1 MDAYDVAVV
10 GGGPVGMWLAA
21 ELHRGGVRPVV
32 LERRAERLPYSK
44 ALTIYPR
51 TVEQFA
57 MRGLVDRWLAEG
69 VPVPSSHFA
78 LLRNRL
84 DFSFLPTR
92 YPYTLFL
99 PQRRTEELL
108 EAHLAELGVPYLRQ
122 HAVTGLR
129 QDETGVDLD
138 VDSPEGPAVVRAAYV
153 AGCDGAASVV
163 RDAAGID
170 FAGTPD
176 TWRTILG
183 DIELTD
189 PPQAPALSLN
199 QPGGSMYMVAIGG
212 GRYRLAVIDH
222 ATLYD
227 PIDKPVTFGELRA
240 SALRLAGTDFGM
252 RETPDAWLSRTGN
265 AARQAARY
273 RAGRVLLAG
282 DAAHIHYPAGGQGL
296 NLGLQ
301 DAANLAWKL
310 AAEIRG
316 WAPPGLLDSYHAER
330 YPVGLDVIDDSLAQC
345 GLFANPSREGVALR
359 DRFNAI
365 LGAYPSLCRELAV
378 RLSGLAIHYPA
389 VGQVAGQRAPDLD
402 LRGAGQHGAP
412 AATVFG
418 LLSSAKFVLL
428 NLGSAAAAPAGPAP
442 ADWAG
447 RLDIVTAELAGDHP
461 EWAGVRAM
469 LIRPDGYI
477 AWATQADDAPPLAAW
492 LGPVLPALFYR
503 PCLSALFYQRLI
515 ASAVVRRQV
524 RAEGVVAEVGR
535 RIPPHRVGVVRLAL
549 GVVVLDEQAR
559 ALQPVVVRLAGVGG
573 PGPGQVD
580 GVQRGLVGVFR
591 LRRQAVRDAPGVGGQ
606 QRAQQ
611 VPLPGVQIPGRQA
624 LRDTA
629 QRGPLIVARVVAG
642 GLLGGGVDPG
652 YLVGEPRLGEGLA
665 PHVAQGHHLVAVPQP

>member
-32 LERRAERLPYSK
+32 LERRAERPPYSK

-69 VPVPSSHFA
+69 TPVPSSHFA
-78 LLRNRL
+78 LMKNRL

-92 YPYTLFL
+92 YPFTLFL

-108 EAHLAELGVPYLRQ
+108 EEHLAELGVPYLRR

-129 QDETGVDLD
+129 QDEAGVDLD
-138 VDSPEGPAVVRAAYV
+138 VDSPGGPVVVRAAYAV
-153 AGCDGAASVV
+153 GCDGATSVV
-163 RDAAGID
+163 RAAAGID
-170 FAGTPD
+170 FEGTPD

-183 DIELTD
+183 DIELAD
-189 PPQAPALSLN
+189 PPQAPALTLN

-222 ATLYD
+222 ATLHD
-227 PIDKPVTFGELRA
+227 PLDKPATFAELRA

-252 RETPDAWLSRTGN
+252 LQTPDAWLSRVGN

-301 DAANLAWKL
+301 DAANLGWKL

-316 WAPPGLLDSYHAER
+316 WAPPGLLDSYQAER

-345 GLFANPSREGVALR
+345 GLFANPTREGVALR

-365 LGAYPSLCRELAV
+365 LGSHPSLRRELAI
-378 RLSGLAIHYPA
+378 RLSGLAIRYPPSPQPPA
-389 VGQVAGQRAPDLD
+389 PPQTPSPDQPQSPTQTQPPGHDPLAGRRVPDLD
-402 LRGAGQHGAP
+402 LRGGP
-412 AATVFG
+412 ATLFG
-418 LLSSAKFVLL
+418 LLAPARFILL
-428 NLGSAAAAPAGPAP
+428 NLGPAAAAPAVLDGY
-442 ADWAG
+442 AD
-447 RLDIVTAELAGDHP
+447 RLDTVTAELAGDP
-461 EWAGVRAM
+461 GDFAAVRAM

-477 AWATQADDAPPLAAW
+477 AWATAADEAPPLSSW
-492 LGPVLPALFYR
+492 LGPA
-503 PCLSALFYQRLI
+503 
-515 ASAVVRRQV
+515 
-524 RAEGVVAEVGR
+524 
-535 RIPPHRVGVVRLAL
+535 
-549 GVVVLDEQAR
+549 
-559 ALQPVVVRLAGVGG
+559 
-573 PGPGQVD
+573 
-580 GVQRGLVGVFR
+580 
-591 LRRQAVRDAPGVGGQ
+591 
-606 QRAQQ
+606 
-611 VPLPGVQIPGRQA
+611 
-624 LRDTA
+624 
-629 QRGPLIVARVVAG
+629 
-642 GLLGGGVDPG
+642 
-652 YLVGEPRLGEGLA
+652 
-665 PHVAQGHHLVAVPQP
+665 

>member
-1 MDAYDVAVV
+1 MDAYDVGPVDVGPVDVAPFDVAPFDVAPFDVAIV

-32 LERRAERLPYSK
+32 LERRAERPPYSK

-69 VPVPSSHFA
+69 TPVPSSHFA
-78 LLRNRL
+78 LLKNRL

-92 YPYTLFL
+92 YPFTLFL

-108 EAHLAELGVPYLRQ
+108 EEHLAELGVPYLRR

-129 QDETGVDLD
+129 QDEAGVDLD
-138 VDSPEGPAVVRAAYV
+138 VDSPGGPAVVRAAYAV
-153 AGCDGAASVV
+153 GCDGAASVV

-170 FAGTPD
+170 FEGTPD

-183 DIELTD
+183 DIELAD

-227 PIDKPVTFGELRA
+227 PLDKPATFAELRA

-252 RETPDAWLSRTGN
+252 RETPDAWLSRVGN

-301 DAANLAWKL
+301 DATNLAWKL

-345 GLFANPSREGVALR
+345 GLFANPTREGIALR
-359 DRFNAI
+359 DRFDAF
-365 LGAYPSLCRELAV
+365 LGAHPPLRRELAV
-378 RLSGLAIHYPA
+378 RLSGLAIRYPA
-389 VGQVAGQRAPDLD
+389 PDQAGQASLAGQRAPDLD
-402 LRGAGQHGAP
+402 LRGSR
-412 AATVFG
+412 AATLFG
-418 LLSSAKFVLL
+418 LLPAARFVLL
-428 NLGSAAAAPAGPAP
+428 NLGSPAAAPTLRDGF
-442 ADWAG
+442 AD
-447 RLDIVTAELAGDHP
+447 RLDTVTAELAGDIG
-461 EWAGVRAM
+461 EFAGVRAM

-477 AWATQADDAPPLAAW
+477 AWATSADDAPPLGSW
-492 LGPVLPALFYR
+492 LG
-503 PCLSALFYQRLI
+503 
-515 ASAVVRRQV
+515 
-524 RAEGVVAEVGR
+524 
-535 RIPPHRVGVVRLAL
+535 H
-549 GVVVLDEQAR
+549 AR
-559 ALQPVVVRLAGVGG
+559 
-573 PGPGQVD
+573 
-580 GVQRGLVGVFR
+580 
-591 LRRQAVRDAPGVGGQ
+591 
-606 QRAQQ
+606 
-611 VPLPGVQIPGRQA
+611 
-624 LRDTA
+624 
-629 QRGPLIVARVVAG
+629 
-642 GLLGGGVDPG
+642 
-652 YLVGEPRLGEGLA
+652 
-665 PHVAQGHHLVAVPQP
+665 

>member
-1 MDAYDVAVV
+1 MEADAVPPFDVAVV

-32 LERRAERLPYSK
+32 LERRAERPPYSK

-69 VPVPSSHFA
+69 TPVPSSHFA
-78 LLRNRL
+78 LLTNRL
-84 DFSFLPTR
+84 DFSLLPTR
-92 YPYTLFL
+92 YPFTLFL

-108 EAHLAELGVPYLRQ
+108 EEHLAELGVPYLRQ

-129 QDETGVDLD
+129 QDESGVDLD
-138 VDSPEGPAVVRAAYV
+138 VDSPGGPAVVRAAYAV
-153 AGCDGAASVV
+153 GCDGAASVV
-163 RDAAGID
+163 RAAAGID
-170 FAGTPD
+170 FEGTPD

-189 PPQAPALSLN
+189 PPPTPALTLN

-222 ATLYD
+222 ATLHD
-227 PIDKPVTFGELRA
+227 PVDKPATFAELRA

-252 RETPDAWLSRTGN
+252 LRTPDAWLSRVGN

-301 DAANLAWKL
+301 DAANLGWKL

-345 GLFANPSREGVALR
+345 GLIANPTREGVALR

-365 LGAYPSLCRELAV
+365 LGTDPSLRRELAV
-378 RLSGLAIHYPA
+378 RLSGLAVRYPA
-389 VGQVAGQRAPDLD
+389 PGQVPPAPGQDLPAGRESLVGQRAPDLD
-402 LRGAGQHGAP
+402 LRSAGVGGAR
-412 AATVFG
+412 AATLFG
-418 LLSSAKFVLL
+418 LLPPARFLLL
-428 NLGSAAAAPAGPAP
+428 NLGSAAASAAASAASAAALAGF
-442 ADWAG
+442 AD
-447 RLDIVTAELAGDHP
+447 RLNTVTAELTGDTG
-461 EWAGVRAM
+461 AFSGVRTM

-477 AWATQADDAPPLAAW
+477 AWATAADEAPPLDRW
-492 LGPVLPALFYR
+492 LGHA
-503 PCLSALFYQRLI
+503 
-515 ASAVVRRQV
+515 
-524 RAEGVVAEVGR
+524 
-535 RIPPHRVGVVRLAL
+535 
-549 GVVVLDEQAR
+549 
-559 ALQPVVVRLAGVGG
+559 
-573 PGPGQVD
+573 
-580 GVQRGLVGVFR
+580 
-591 LRRQAVRDAPGVGGQ
+591 
-606 QRAQQ
+606 
-611 VPLPGVQIPGRQA
+611 
-624 LRDTA
+624 
-629 QRGPLIVARVVAG
+629 
-642 GLLGGGVDPG
+642 
-652 YLVGEPRLGEGLA
+652 
-665 PHVAQGHHLVAVPQP
+665 

>member
-1 MDAYDVAVV
+1 MDSCDVAVV

-32 LERRAERLPYSK
+32 LERRAERPPHSK

-69 VPVPSSHFA
+69 TPVPSSHFA
-78 LLRNRL
+78 LLKNRL

-108 EAHLAELGVPYLRQ
+108 EEHLAELGVPYLRQ

-138 VDSPEGPAVVRAAYV
+138 VDSPGGPAVVRAAYV

-163 RDAAGID
+163 RAAAGID

-183 DIELTD
+183 DVELTD
-189 PPQAPALSLN
+189 PPQGPALTLN

-252 RETPDAWLSRTGN
+252 RETPDAWLSRVGN
-265 AARQAARY
+265 AARQAPRY

-301 DAANLAWKL
+301 DATNLGWKL
-310 AAEIRG
+310 AAELRG

-330 YPVGLDVIDDSLAQC
+330 HPVGLDVIDDSLAQC
-345 GLFANPSREGVALR
+345 GLFANPSREGIALR

-365 LGAYPSLCRELAV
+365 LGAHPSLGRELAV
-378 RLSGLAIHYPA
+378 RLSGLAIRYPPA
-389 VGQVAGQRAPDLD
+389 SQVAGSAAAQVAGSVAGQRAPDLE
-402 LRGAGQHGAP
+402 LRAVDPAGAP

-418 LLSSAKFVLL
+418 LLHSAKFVLL
-428 NLGSAAAAPAGPAP
+428 RLGSAAVAAAGF
-442 ADWAG
+442 AD
-447 RLDIVTAELAGDHP
+447 RLDIVTAELGRDHP
-461 EWAGVRAM
+461 GWAGVRAL

-477 AWATQADDAPPLAAW
+477 AWSSQADDAPPLAAW
-492 LGPVLPALFYR
+492 LGNAL
-503 PCLSALFYQRLI
+503 S
-515 ASAVVRRQV
+515 
-524 RAEGVVAEVGR
+524 
-535 RIPPHRVGVVRLAL
+535 
-549 GVVVLDEQAR
+549 
-559 ALQPVVVRLAGVGG
+559 
-573 PGPGQVD
+573 
-580 GVQRGLVGVFR
+580 LVPSVT
-591 LRRQAVRDAPGVGGQ
+591 Q
-606 QRAQQ
+606 
-611 VPLPGVQIPGRQA
+611 
-624 LRDTA
+624 
-629 QRGPLIVARVVAG
+629 AG
-642 GLLGGGVDPG
+642 GST
-652 YLVGEPRLGEGLA
+652 
-665 PHVAQGHHLVAVPQP
+665 